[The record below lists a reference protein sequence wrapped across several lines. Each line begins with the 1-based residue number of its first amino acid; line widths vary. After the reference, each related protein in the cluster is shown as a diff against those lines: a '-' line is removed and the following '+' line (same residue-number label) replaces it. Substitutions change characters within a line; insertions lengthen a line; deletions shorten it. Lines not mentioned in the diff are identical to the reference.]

1 MEERLDSKPSDGTAQ
16 PGGADGA
23 GKKTDWKSEAIDW
36 AKALAV
42 AAVLVVVIRFFLF
55 SPFIVEGPS
64 MYPNFFTGERIIVN
78 KILYDIR
85 EPKRGEVI
93 VFHSPFDADY
103 IKRVIAL
110 PGETVEVRGD
120 TVLVNGKPIEEP
132 YIQNEKDINA
142 QAGTTYN
149 NKDYEP
155 ATVPEGHVF
164 VMGDN
169 RPNSQDSRD
178 IGFIPYDKIVGRAD
192 VVIWPLPEIR
202 FIPHTKPN

>member
-1 MEERLDSKPSDGTAQ
+1 MEERLDSKPSD
-16 PGGADGA
+16 DSSEKE
-23 GKKTDWKSEAIDW
+23 GKPSDWKTEAVDW

-85 EPKRGEVI
+85 APKRGEVI
-93 VFHSPFDADY
+93 VFHSPFNADY

-120 TVLVNGKPIEEP
+120 TVLVNGEPIEEP
-132 YIQNEKDINA
+132 YIQNEKDMNA
-142 QAGTTYN
+142 EAGTTYN
-149 NKDYEP
+149 NKDYEK

-178 IGFIPYDKIVGRAD
+178 IGFIAYDKIVGRAD